1 MKIIKILLSALILFL
16 YSFCY
21 SQEVPLKMGVRI
33 NVTGVSGSDPYTIT
47 GVVQDELSKW
57 NAADINVSLD
67 SVYHLE
73 GPDLLVYKINS
84 ITSAMGN
91 NFTIVIDDINNSG
104 ILPSTGTE
112 WAIVEFTDNYQFPT
126 IPGNLA
132 SPFAFAIDNRFKQR
146 LDAAITSGGGSDT
159 IYLANGT
166 AIVNGD
172 TLPDFGVAGTSG
184 HSVQLLNSGTS
195 ATIDSVVA
203 IISGTVDTVYF
214 PAGTATDNIKIVK
227 NATTGNVLFL
237 FTGDSYNDE
246 DFPFIPPGQT
256 VMFNFKSGTWYRSLN
271 SPYTD
276 GITVTGDGTIGD
288 PLRVIP
294 GSSSVTGLATKFAPD
309 TDVAP
314 DSMGAP
320 SLNEIRDWNNT
331 VEDTAWVNSVIF
343 YTGTDDS
350 TDAVTYIYVI
360 DENGVVTLLESPSDA
375 FSLQRRVVPGPAFS
389 EPSSP
394 TEQEVLD
401 YIGIISPPVKPG
413 TIMYQLQSAIPSS
426 GSAGNPQT
434 AWIYD
439 GVNVTRIKDFPRKS
453 EIPDV
458 AFADTLDCTVGEV
471 YTYIASNPD
480 TGVYKL
486 YYNVGAGTVD
496 NPDWIWMLAG
506 DKSPANNDIVN
517 IKKPGSSGG
526 SDGVLSSASYNGS
539 NLTLITASPA
549 SDTFTVALANVVSG
563 SGAPV
568 GSPGTGQRVYIN
580 TTDTSLYVAVG
591 GVWNKYLIGSS
602 EIKNGSIAWGD
613 LSQPVKDS
621 ITAGGTTY
629 TAGTGISINGS
640 NVITNTSPD
649 QTVSITGGGINNV
662 TGTYP
667 NFTVTG
673 IEVDGSPTN
682 EIQNISY
689 TAATRAV
696 AISGGGTGFTFPL
709 FSSSD
714 AGLVAGSGG
723 DTTNFLRADG
733 TWATPPGSGG
743 ITVGTTTIASGT
755 NNRILYNNNGVV
767 GEYTI
772 SGMGNVAMT
781 TSPTFTTPALGTPS
795 AAVLTNATGLPLT
808 TGVTGTLP
816 IANGGT
822 GLTSLGSA
830 LQVLRVNAGGTALEY
845 AAASGTPAGS
855 DTQIQ
860 YNNSGSFGAG
870 SNFTFNNSQNT
881 LTISANSTADISA
894 GAPYLNIINTN
905 PTLGSGSSYNFAGLY
920 LRAGNNSALGY
931 NYVSFGSN
939 VPTGYYI
946 GTVDTYPIIF
956 QYNTSL
962 RMSVDA
968 NGIGIFKTSPSEAL
982 DVTGNG
988 KFSGKIIIGDGTAAN
1003 PAMTFA
1009 NETGTGFSRLSAGN
1023 MGISILGTEVARMTS
1038 TGFKIGGSTTN
1049 ETYGVNVLKSSG
1061 AGIRV
1066 ASTSATSSGGYWWGS
1081 SSNEAAYNA
1090 SAIWFNSSHPTKAN
1104 TLEIRTASADNITI
1118 APGGTNR
1125 VTAHSTGVLISGVG
1139 QFDNGSAA
1147 APAIQGVND
1156 TNTGIN
1162 FPTNDTLA
1170 FATGGTRRFALGPA
1184 GQFIVAGSAGTSGQV
1199 LQSNGGTSAPSWA
1212 TLSSGTVTSVGLTM
1226 PSGFSVSGSP
1236 VTTAGTLA
1244 VSTTL
1249 NGPLRGNGSGFTTG
1263 NTNLASEVT
1272 GTLSVANGGTGTAT
1286 AFTTGSV
1293 VFAGASGVYSQ
1304 DNSNLFWDNTNKR
1317 LNIGPAPTS
1326 PAWPLT
1332 VGSSGSATTAI
1343 KINSSTSGTSSLL
1356 LSDAV
1361 SDGSWDGFV
1370 RFYGS
1375 AATPANTMEIG
1386 TSAGNEMRFTQT
1398 GTRRFYLDTGGSLRT
1413 ASTPDVILL
1422 ASDTARLASTG
1433 GPGTYS
1439 IFGNTASNTQM
1450 YGIFVNSVSLG
1461 NSTYS
1466 SNNLSTYTAS
1476 DSIIIGTGTHRWVLN
1491 ETTDAAN
1498 LYTNSALAIGVN
1510 ASQEVGIGVAPSS
1523 GIKLLVNGTA
1533 RVDGKILTR
1542 GVGDSPAST
1551 ASEVQ
1556 WANTTG
1562 PYTFDAILQN
1572 DASLDFVANNG
1583 TTVLEMKDNDVKMGG
1598 RFQTKLGTN
1607 TAASEENDL
1616 TLPNTGNVFH
1626 ITGETEIS
1634 AITTSN
1640 WQAGSEI
1647 TLIFDSTPTV
1657 KNNTAGGAGTA
1668 IILLAGG
1675 TDFSATANDVLKLVY
1690 DGTSWF
1696 EVSRSVN

>member
-1 MKIIKILLSALILFL
+1 MKNLLLILFFGCLGLSAFSQRYKL
-16 YSFCY
+16 YSGT
-21 SQEVPLKMGVRI
+21 QTTWNNLVA
-33 NVTGVSGSDPYTIT
+33 YTDSIPDWNPS
-47 GVVQDELSKW
+47 GVVW
-57 NAADINVSLD
+57 
-67 SVYHLE
+67 
-73 GPDLLVYKINS
+73 
-84 ITSAMGN
+84 
-91 NFTIVIDDINNSG
+91 
-104 ILPSTGTE
+104 
-112 WAIVEFTDNYQFPT
+112 
-126 IPGNLA
+126 
-132 SPFAFAIDNRFKQR
+132 
-146 LDAAITSGGGSDT
+146 
-159 IYLANGT
+159 
-166 AIVNGD
+166 D
-172 TLPDFGVAGTSG
+172 TLAHTAQDTVNHVFYIWNGSAW
-184 HSVQLLNSGTS
+184 VQL
-195 ATIDSVVA
+195 A
-203 IISGTVDTVYF
+203 
-214 PAGTATDNIKIVK
+214 TAT
-227 NATTGNVLFL
+227 
-237 FTGDSYNDE
+237 
-246 DFPFIPPGQT
+246 
-256 VMFNFKSGTWYRSLN
+256 
-271 SPYTD
+271 
-276 GITVTGDGTIGD
+276 
-288 PLRVIP
+288 
-294 GSSSVTGLATKFAPD
+294 
-309 TDVAP
+309 
-314 DSMGAP
+314 
-320 SLNEIRDWNNT
+320 
-331 VEDTAWVNSVIF
+331 
-343 YTGTDDS
+343 
-350 TDAVTYIYVI
+350 
-360 DENGVVTLLESPSDA
+360 
-375 FSLQRRVVPGPAFS
+375 
-389 EPSSP
+389 
-394 TEQEVLD
+394 
-401 YIGIISPPVKPG
+401 
-413 TIMYQLQSAIPSS
+413 
-426 GSAGNPQT
+426 SAGNKT
-434 AWIYD
+434 FYTD
-439 GVNVTRIKDFPRKS
+439 DN
-453 EIPDV
+453 
-458 AFADTLDCTVGEV
+458 FATLTP
-471 YTYIASNPD
+471 AS
-480 TGVYKL
+480 
-486 YYNVGAGTVD
+486 
-496 NPDWIWMLAG
+496 
-506 DKSPANNDIVN
+506 SPA
-517 IKKPGSSGG
+517 SGDVG
-526 SDGVLSSASYNGS
+526 YDRRKGATYRYNGS
-539 NLTLITASPA
+539 NWNTQLTLEDGQKAMVAYSQA
-549 SDTFTVALANVVSG
+549 NDTLSG
-563 SGAPV
+563 WDADD
-568 GSPGTGQRVYIN
+568 Y
-580 TTDTSLYVAVG
+580 
-591 GVWNKYLIGSS
+591 NKAILI
-602 EIKNGSIAWGD
+602 
-613 LSQPVKDS
+613 
-621 ITAGGTTY
+621 Y
-629 TAGTGISINGS
+629 TAGSSVFVANPSNLVSQNPKEVFVFCIENQGSDVDMTFGSSFVGTGGSSISTVEVLANEYKCFEFRLEVDSLGNNILVSSDFGTGSVTDGDKGDMDVTSSGTVWTVDTSAVTTIKIAADAVTGAKIAASTIDSTDIATGGVGNTDLAANSVTSSKIASGAVGATQIASTAVTPGSYTLGSFTVDADGRITAASNGS
-640 NVITNTSPD
+640 
-649 QTVSITGGGINNV
+649 
-662 TGTYP
+662 
-667 NFTVTG
+667 
-673 IEVDGSPTN
+673 EVDGSTTN
-682 EIQNISY
+682 EIQNVSY

-723 DTTNFLRADG
+723 GTSNFLRADG

-755 NNRILYNNNGVV
+755 NTRILYNNAGVV
-767 GEYTI
+767 GEY
-772 SGMGNVAMT
+772 SFV
-781 TSPTFTTPALGTPS
+781 P
-795 AAVLTNATGLPLT
+795 
-808 TGVTGTLP
+808 VTL
-816 IANGGT
+816 GGT
-822 GLTSLGSA
+822 GLTSLGTA
-830 LQVLRVNAGGTALEY
+830 NQLLRVNAGATALEY
-845 AAASGTPAGS
+845 FTPSYLTANQSITLSG
-855 DTQIQ
+855 
-860 YNNSGSFGAG
+860 
-870 SNFTFNNSQNT
+870 
-881 LTISANSTADISA
+881 
-894 GAPYLNIINTN
+894 
-905 PTLGSGSSYNFAGLY
+905 
-920 LRAGNNSALGY
+920 
-931 NYVSFGSN
+931 
-939 VPTGYYI
+939 
-946 GTVDTYPIIF
+946 
-956 QYNTSL
+956 
-962 RMSVDA
+962 
-968 NGIGIFKTSPSEAL
+968 
-982 DVTGNG
+982 DVTGTGTTAITTTLANTAVTPGSYTNANITVNSKGLITAASNG
-988 KFSGKIIIGDGTAAN
+988 SVGLTGTGSAGTSGFQRLAFWKTASSLDDYALMGIDTVNGRAGIGTASPSGKLDIRQSANALALNIFRTNTSTHSDALIKVQDNQTGQYSQTAIAFHNTAGTLNALMGCVNETYTNGSFPALPANSSYFYAANSAGFIAEGGDINFQTGAGTSNIRLKILNTGNVGINTTTPAARLHVSATTEQLRVAYDASDYLSTTISSTGNATFALTGTSPNFIFSQNVRFPDGTAAN

-1023 MGISILGTEVARMTS
+1023 MGISILGSEVARMTS
-1038 TGFKIGGSTTN
+1038 TGLKIGGSTTN

-1081 SSNEAAYNA
+1081 SANEAAYNA

-1170 FATGGTRRFALGPA
+1170 FATNGTRRFAIGPT
-1184 GQFIVAGSAGTSGQV
+1184 GQFIVAGSSGTSGQV

-1272 GTLSVANGGTGTAT
+1272 GTLPVANGGTGTAT

-1304 DNSNLFWDNTNKR
+1304 DNTNLFWDNTNKR

-1386 TSAGNEMRFTQT
+1386 TSAGNEIRFTQT
-1398 GTRRFYLDTGGSLRT
+1398 GTRRLYLDTGGSFRT
-1413 ASTPDVILL
+1413 ASTPDVVLL
-1422 ASDTARLASTG
+1422 ASDTAKLASTG

-1450 YGIFVNSVSLG
+1450 YGISVNSVSLG

-1510 ASQEVGIGVAPSS
+1510 ASQEVGIGVAPAS
-1523 GIKLLVNGTA
+1523 GIKLLVNGTS
-1533 RVDGKILTR
+1533 RFDGKILTR
-1542 GVGDSPAST
+1542 GVGDSSAST
-1551 ASEVQ
+1551 ASQIQ

-1562 PYTFDAILQN
+1562 PHEFNAILKN
-1572 DASLDFVANNG
+1572 DATLAFISNDG
-1583 TTVLEMKDNDVKMGG
+1583 TTLIEMKDNVVKAGG
-1598 RFQTKLGTN
+1598 RFQTKLGSN

-1626 ITGETEIS
+1626 ITGETQIN

-1668 IILLAGG
+1668 IMLLAGG
-1675 TDFSATANDVLKLVY
+1675 SDFEPTENDVLKLVY